1 MTVGFYSPLPP
12 VRTGVADYAAALLR
26 GLRRLGPVEVNARKS
41 DVALYQLGNNQL
53 HGEIYSRALKDPGI
67 VVLHDA
73 LLHHFFLGSLSE
85 TEYIAEFTY
94 NYGKWSEDL
103 ARSLWRQRARSA
115 TDPLYFRYPM
125 LKRIAESSLAVIVH
139 NPAAAEMA
147 RAHAPNARI
156 LEVPHLFE
164 PMAPPAVSEVERLR
178 RQMGCDGQTLLCGVF
193 GHLRE
198 SKRLLSVLRAFDL
211 IKERVKIK
219 LLVAGEFASSDL
231 ARAVAPLL
239 SREGVVRR
247 SYLSEADFWKH
258 AAAVDVCANLRSPAA
273 GETSGIGIRLMGI
286 GKPVIVTDAAETSRY
301 PEGTCLRVDAG
312 ESEAEMLAAY
322 LEWLAA
328 DRQSRLE
335 IGARAAAYIQKEHSL
350 ANVADSYMLALRAC
364 SDGISWVQRCAPPI

>member
-12 VRTGVADYAAALLR
+12 ARTGVADYAAALLR
-26 GLRRLGPVEVNARKS
+26 GLRRLGPVEVNARRS
-41 DVALYQLGNNQL
+41 DIALYQLGNNQL
-53 HGEIYSRALKDPGI
+53 HAGIYQRALKHPGV

-73 LLHHFFLGSLSE
+73 VLQHFFLGALSE

-94 NYGKWSEDL
+94 NYGKWSQDL
-103 ARSLWRQRARSA
+103 ARTLWRQRARSA

-125 LKRIAESSLAVIVH
+125 LKRIAESSLAIIVH
-139 NPAAAEMA
+139 NPAAAEMV
-147 RAHAPNARI
+147 RAHAPDASI

-164 PMAPPAVSEVERLR
+164 PHATQAVREVERLR
-178 RQMGCDGQTLLCGVF
+178 NQMGCDGQTLLCGVF

-198 SKRLLSVLRAFDL
+198 SKRLMSVLRAFHVL
-211 IKERVKIK
+211 KERVKIK

-239 SREGVVRR
+239 TGERVVRR
-247 SYLSEADFWKH
+247 NYLSEADFWKH

-273 GETSGIGIRLMGI
+273 GETSGIAIRLMGI

-301 PEGTCLRVDAG
+301 PEGACLRVDAG
-312 ESEAEMLAAY
+312 ESEADMLAAY

-328 DRQSRLE
+328 DRPSRLRV
-335 IGARAAAYIQKEHSL
+335 GAQAAAYINKEHSL
-350 ANVADSYMLALRAC
+350 SRVAESYMVALRAC
-364 SDGISWVQRCAPPI
+364 SDGI